1 MPELPEV
8 ETTLRAI
15 RPELEGRRIAGM
27 RIGRRDLRWP
37 VSPELPGMVVGER
50 VVSACR
56 RAKYILASTAAG
68 TLIVHLGMS
77 GSIRILREERPP
89 GPHDHVDLVM
99 QGGVRLR
106 YTDPRRFGAWLWTS
120 DPPETHVLLRALGPE
135 PWDAGLNAGH
145 LHTLASGRKAP
156 VKSFIMDNAVL
167 VGVGN
172 IYANEAL
179 FRAGIHPARHA
190 GRVSVARWGVLLA
203 EIRNVL
209 EAAIASGGSTL
220 RDFTSGDGK
229 PGYFAQTLQVYG
241 RGGLPCMVCGAALQ
255 EIRIGGRASV
265 YCPRCQR

>member
-15 RPELEGRRIAGM
+15 RPVMEGRRVQQM
-27 RIGRRDLRWP
+27 VLRRRDLRWP
-37 VSPELPGMVVGER
+37 VSVELPDILAGQTVEAVR
-50 VVSACR
+50 R
-56 RAKYILASTAAG
+56 RAKYILASTAGG
-68 TLIVHLGMS
+68 TLIIHLGMS
-77 GSIRILREERPP
+77 GSIRILQADRPP

-120 DPPETHVLLRALGPE
+120 DAPESHSLLRALGPE
-135 PWDAGLNAGH
+135 PWDASLTPAH
-145 LHTLASGRKAP
+145 LHALALGRKAP
-156 VKSFIMDNAVL
+156 LKSFIMDNGVL

-172 IYANEAL
+172 IYASEAL
-179 FRAGIHPARHA
+179 FRAGIHPARAA
-190 GRVSVARWGVLLA
+190 GRLSVERWALLLA
-203 EIRNVL
+203 EIRKVL

-220 RDFTSGDGK
+220 KDFTSGDGK

-241 RGGLPCMVCGAALQ
+241 RGGLPCMACSATLR

-265 YCPRCQR
+265 YCPCCQR